1 MKVTFKGD
9 PRELEGVQPQVGE
22 KLPHFEL
29 KNLDNVVINNDTL
42 KGSKA
47 IISIFP
53 DINTRVCD
61 LQTRHFFQVA
71 GQIPDVKILNISN
84 NTQDQLRDWCA
95 TAGVDAEMLSDTGLS
110 FAKAFG
116 LYIPEMNILAR
127 SIFVV
132 DEEGTIIH
140 SEIVPEIAQEPDYE
154 KALSVAK

>member
-1 MKVTFKGD
+1 MNVTFKGE
-9 PRELEGVQPQVGE
+9 PKELQGIQPQVGDA
-22 KLPHFEL
+22 LPHFEL
-29 KNLDNVVINNDTL
+29 KNLDNTVITNETI

-47 IISIFP
+47 IISVFP

-71 GQIPDVKILNISN
+71 GQIPDVKILNVSN

-95 TAGVDAEMLSDTGLS
+95 TAGVDAEMLSDTELT

-132 DEEGTIIH
+132 DEEGKIIY
-140 SEIVPEIAQEPDYE
+140 SEIVPEIAQEPDYTD
-154 KALSVAK
+154 ALESVR